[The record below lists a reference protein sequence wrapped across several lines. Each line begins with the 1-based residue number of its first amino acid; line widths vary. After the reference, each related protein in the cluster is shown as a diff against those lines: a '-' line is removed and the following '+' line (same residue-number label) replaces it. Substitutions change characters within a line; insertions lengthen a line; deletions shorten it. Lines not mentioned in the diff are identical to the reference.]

1 MKDNYF
7 ARGNKSGNKESG
19 RICNVFDLLAFIL
32 DCAEARGIIVSS
44 IDYTFYLQHA
54 TR

>member
-7 ARGNKSGNKESG
+7 ARGNKSGNKESS
-19 RICNVFDLLAFIL
+19 RICNAFDLLAFIL
-32 DCAEARGIIVSS
+32 DCAEARGMVVSS
-44 IDYTFYLQHA
+44 IDYTSYLQHA